1 MNKLPF
7 DTQHPVLAADGPEVT
22 MQAIVVNYEF
32 GIDTIEEFN
41 IIHLPE
47 ADWVE
52 AGQGYSKVVHEYTFG
67 SGGYGEFGASM
78 WYRLPEYFH
87 IGYFDR
93 LFVFIDGYFADNRIN
108 FLWQSEG

>member
-1 MNKLPF
+1 MHLVQVKIRGVEIEGFVGMNKLPV

-22 MQAIVVNYEF
+22 MQAIAVNYKF

-67 SGGYGEFGASM
+67 
-78 WYRLPEYFH
+78 
-87 IGYFDR
+87 
-93 LFVFIDGYFADNRIN
+93 
-108 FLWQSEG
+108 

>member
-1 MNKLPF
+1 MNKLPI
-7 DTQHPVLAADGPEVT
+7 DTQHLVVTADGLQAAG
-22 MQAIVVNYEF
+22 QAIPVYYEF
-32 GIDTIEEFN
+32 GIYTIEQFN

-87 IGYFDR
+87 IGYFD
-93 LFVFIDGYFADNRIN
+93 
-108 FLWQSEG
+108 